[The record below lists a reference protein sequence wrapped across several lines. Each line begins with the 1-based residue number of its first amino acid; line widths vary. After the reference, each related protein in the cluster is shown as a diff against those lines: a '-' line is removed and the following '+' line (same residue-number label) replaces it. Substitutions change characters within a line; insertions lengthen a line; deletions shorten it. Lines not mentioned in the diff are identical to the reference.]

1 MSYFAQIDLE
11 TKKVI
16 NVIVAEQEVI
26 DSGMVGDPKQWIETS
41 KDGSIGK
48 NYAGVGYAYD
58 EELDA
63 FVPPKPFNSWL
74 LDETT
79 ASWKAPVEMP
89 NDGKCY
95 EWVERILNWIEV
107 PC

>member
-26 DSGMVGDPKQWIETS
+26 DSGMIGDPTQWIETS
-41 KDGSIGK
+41 KDGSIEK
-48 NYAGVGYAYD
+48 NYPGVGYTYV